1 MTTNNASDLELAQA
15 FARAY
20 RDIDEEAMRRLL
32 APSAR
37 IRMLM
42 PRGLVELHGPD
53 PLIDALRKLAE
64 KWPVEKADEPEVE
77 LLAENLLKTGR
88 IVSVGYRMRLRSAS
102 GERAANMVV
111 KHLLAIADGRIAL
124 VDELCSGV
132 MPEPGS

>member
-1 MTTNNASDLELAQA
+1 MTTKTATDLELAQA

-20 RDIDEEAMRRLL
+20 RDIDGEAMRGLL

-37 IRMLM
+37 IRMLI
-42 PRGLVELHGPD
+42 PRGLIELHGAD
-53 PLIDALRKLAE
+53 ALIDALRKLAE
-64 KWPVEKADEPEVE
+64 KWPIEEADEPEVE

-88 IVSVGYRMRLRSAS
+88 IVSVGYRLRLRSAS
-102 GERAANMVV
+102 GESTANMVV

-132 MPEPGS
+132 MPQPAS